1 MPQLTSNF
9 IFKSKQPN
17 FERDSFKTMEE
28 MAEVQSGWLDEG
40 HISYCEDTQKHY
52 VFRTIDSNKNQV
64 SIGSRWTELFSEG
77 NLSHYF
83 VNDTQDI
90 FVKNFSELSDG
101 LAGANAEYEGA
112 TIPFGK
118 LVYVQD
124 RNQFYYNAYNKG
136 TKTGIQYTDYLE
148 GKTGWFHPLMS
159 EDIKQ
164 QVDNILVNY
173 GYCGVNEN
181 EDGTNSIESKF
192 STLLTADTL
201 DTKLASSTY
210 LQTNYID
217 TNALTSTLNT
227 KLADYLKKDALDTK
241 LADYLKKDALDT
253 KLADST
259 YLQTNYIGTN
269 VLDTKLASSTY
280 LQTNYIGTNVLDT
293 KLASSTYLRDNYVTI
308 GSLDLK
314 LADSTYLKTNYIG
327 SDSLD
332 TKLENSA
339 YLKENYLGTDQLTAQ
354 FATKDELGLNKVTS
368 EEKPYE
374 CIVDW
379 VSEQIAE
386 KHATEPEP
394 ILINSGF
401 EYNKE
406 TDTYTLN
413 NIEMDLTTAIQTY
426 NAGQFNMCTPVNMY
440 TCNSKILTIIPHPY
454 LGSDLGIHFP
464 LSFRGAF
471 LKCTNLKYLKF
482 FPSSGVES
490 TPWGE
495 KKSKVEIQCTD
506 MYHMF
511 CHCKQ
516 LETVEDILNISQI
529 TTSGNM
535 AKAFYI
541 GLNGVGKLKTI
552 WLKGLAYNIS
562 FEQQPELDTNCV
574 LYMIQNALAQDK
586 RSKSIGIYLHET
598 VYNKCKDDE
607 SIIEA
612 LAEANPDDTK
622 YKIYISNDYYEVSK
636 PTE

>member
-1 MPQLTSNF
+1 
-9 IFKSKQPN
+9 
-17 FERDSFKTMEE
+17 ME
-28 MAEVQSGWLDEG
+28 
-40 HISYCEDTQKHY
+40 
-52 VFRTIDSNKNQV
+52 
-64 SIGSRWTELFSEG
+64 
-77 NLSHYF
+77 
-83 VNDTQDI
+83 
-90 FVKNFSELSDG
+90 
-101 LAGANAEYEGA
+101 
-112 TIPFGK
+112 
-118 LVYVQD
+118 
-124 RNQFYYNAYNKG
+124 
-136 TKTGIQYTDYLE
+136 
-148 GKTGWFHPLMS
+148 
-159 EDIKQ
+159 
-164 QVDNILVNY
+164 
-173 GYCGVNEN
+173 
-181 EDGTNSIESKF
+181 
-192 STLLTADTL
+192 
-201 DTKLASSTY
+201 
-210 LQTNYID
+210 
-217 TNALTSTLNT
+217 
-227 KLADYLKKDALDTK
+227 
-241 LADYLKKDALDT
+241 
-253 KLADST
+253 
-259 YLQTNYIGTN
+259 
-269 VLDTKLASSTY
+269 
-280 LQTNYIGTNVLDT
+280 
-293 KLASSTYLRDNYVTI
+293 
-308 GSLDLK
+308 
-314 LADSTYLKTNYIG
+314 
-327 SDSLD
+327 
-332 TKLENSA
+332 
-339 YLKENYLGTDQLTAQ
+339 ENYLGTDKLTAQ

-368 EEKPYE
+368 LEKPYE

-379 VSEQIAE
+379 VSAQIAE
-386 KHATEPEP
+386 TTKPEQ
-394 ILINSGF
+394 ILIKSGF

-482 FPSSGVES
+482 FPSSGVDK
-490 TPWGE
+490 TPWEE

-541 GLNGVGKLKTI
+541 GLNSVGKLKTI

-562 FEQQPELDTNCV
+562 FEQQPELDTYCV